1 MPRRKREKAK
11 SAFDSEKRRSEAAA
25 FFISVKGI
33 DRGNKAVRVDY
44 SAKEKKGS
52 TKKLR
57 VLMAVLAVVMVG
69 VISAGGYL
77 IYQEFLKL
85 GPPSQP
91 VSASAASSG
100 EDSGSSVPPVDPN
113 DRLLVVGN
121 SKTSLP
127 DTFALDLQEYE
138 GIPVDSQLLIQLK
151 SMVRAAAAENV
162 TLQVEQGYVAE
173 EALQKNF
180 DDTVSR
186 LVSEGRSKAKAE
198 AEALK
203 TTLPAGKNEW
213 STGLLIRFANLAAG
227 IFLIPTPTSGS
238 ATTVWITAL
247 SSAIPKI
254 KRKSPELRR
263 LSRRYSVLLEWKMRK
278 KCGPWPFA
286 WRNTPITSRSKRQAI
301 NPVRFRR
308 DPAGPREGPP
318 EGSIK
323 QMSARRLC
331 FSKKSHIT
339 AKASSAFVFCVPNRC
354 GLLPPRR
361 PDDDDP

>member
-77 IYQEFLKL
+77 IYQEFFKL

-173 EALQKNF
+173 EALQKKF

-213 STGLLIRFANLAAG
+213 STGLLIRFANPGGGDFSNSDAYKWLSDHSVDYGFVIRYPENKTEVTG
-227 IFLIPTPTSGS
+227 IE
-238 ATTVWITAL
+238 TAQPQVFRFVGVEN
-247 SSAIPKI
+247 AK
-254 KRKSPELRR
+254 
-263 LSRRYSVLLEWKMRK
+263 KMR
-278 KCGPWPFA
+278 A
-286 WRNTPITSRSKRQAI
+286 LA
-301 NPVRFRR
+301 
-308 DPAGPREGPP
+308 
-318 EGSIK
+318 
-323 QMSARRLC
+323 
-331 FSKKSHIT
+331 
-339 AKASSAFVFCVPNRC
+339 FCVEEYADYIQEQKA
-354 GLLPPRR
+354 GY
-361 PDDDDP
+361 

>member
-213 STGLLIRFANLAAG
+213 STGLLG
-227 IFLIPTPTSGS
+227 MKYSPTS
-238 ATTVWITAL
+238 
-247 SSAIPKI
+247 
-254 KRKSPELRR
+254 
-263 LSRRYSVLLEWKMRK
+263 
-278 KCGPWPFA
+278 
-286 WRNTPITSRSKRQAI
+286 
-301 NPVRFRR
+301 
-308 DPAGPREGPP
+308 
-318 EGSIK
+318 
-323 QMSARRLC
+323 
-331 FSKKSHIT
+331 
-339 AKASSAFVFCVPNRC
+339 
-354 GLLPPRR
+354 
-361 PDDDDP
+361 

>member
-113 DRLLVVGN
+113 D
-121 SKTSLP
+121 
-127 DTFALDLQEYE
+127 
-138 GIPVDSQLLIQLK
+138 
-151 SMVRAAAAENV
+151 
-162 TLQVEQGYVAE
+162 
-173 EALQKNF
+173 
-180 DDTVSR
+180 
-186 LVSEGRSKAKAE
+186 
-198 AEALK
+198 
-203 TTLPAGKNEW
+203 
-213 STGLLIRFANLAAG
+213 
-227 IFLIPTPTSGS
+227 
-238 ATTVWITAL
+238 
-247 SSAIPKI
+247 
-254 KRKSPELRR
+254 
-263 LSRRYSVLLEWKMRK
+263 
-278 KCGPWPFA
+278 
-286 WRNTPITSRSKRQAI
+286 
-301 NPVRFRR
+301 
-308 DPAGPREGPP
+308 
-318 EGSIK
+318 
-323 QMSARRLC
+323 
-331 FSKKSHIT
+331 
-339 AKASSAFVFCVPNRC
+339 
-354 GLLPPRR
+354 
-361 PDDDDP
+361 

>member
-213 STGLLIRFANLAAG
+213 STGLLIRFANPG
-227 IFLIPTPTSGS
+227 GGDFPIPTPTSGS

-286 WRNTPITSRSKRQAI
+286 WRNTPIISRSKRQAI

-308 DPAGPREGPP
+308 DPAGPQEGPP

-331 FSKKSHIT
+331 FSKKPHTT

>member
-186 LVSEGRSKAKAE
+186 LVSEGRSKAKAD
-198 AEALK
+198 
-203 TTLPAGKNEW
+203 
-213 STGLLIRFANLAAG
+213 
-227 IFLIPTPTSGS
+227 
-238 ATTVWITAL
+238 
-247 SSAIPKI
+247 
-254 KRKSPELRR
+254 RKS
-263 LSRRYSVLLEWKMRK
+263 V
-278 KCGPWPFA
+278 
-286 WRNTPITSRSKRQAI
+286 
-301 NPVRFRR
+301 V
-308 DPAGPREGPP
+308 
-318 EGSIK
+318 
-323 QMSARRLC
+323 
-331 FSKKSHIT
+331 
-339 AKASSAFVFCVPNRC
+339 
-354 GLLPPRR
+354 
-361 PDDDDP
+361 